1 MFMHVYAGQCMFLHV
16 CVRVCVFLCCNL
28 ETIMHTCIHRNL
40 WRVMLKSSPSTRPS
54 PCLPPSG
61 KASKWKRKMLPISI
75 KNNGQRQ
82 SQNGSNCRRRL
93 HVPLSPVAAQLA
105 MGNSAGQW
113 AMGSNTIKAIIDQ
126 KRNKTHTHT
135 ITETEKKKKDWTKTE
150 PNNKTSQTICT
161 KVDGILYTVK
171 IKREREYF
179 ELHFAGN

>member
-1 MFMHVYAGQCMFLHV
+1 MRARFSFRFQKLSKTKRNERRQLRVHVYACICRPVHV
-16 CVRVCVFLCCNL
+16 SACLCVCVFLCCNL

-93 HVPLSPVAAQLA
+93 YVPLSPVAAQLP

-126 KRNKTHTHT
+126 KRNKTHIHTHT
-135 ITETEKKKKDWTKTE
+135 
-150 PNNKTSQTICT
+150 
-161 KVDGILYTVK
+161 
-171 IKREREYF
+171 R
-179 ELHFAGN
+179 